1 MSSAPHGIR
10 LDGRVAVVTG
20 AANGLGRAHAL
31 ELARRGALV
40 VVNDVGASLDGSGA
54 GDGRAQA
61 VVDEIRAAGGEA
73 VADTHSVLDGG
84 DVVATAITAFG
95 DLNILVNNA
104 GILRDAAFHK
114 MDQQTFDAVLD
125 VHLRGT
131 AAVTMAAFRHMR
143 ERGYGRIVMTTS
155 SAGLL
160 GNFGQANYGAAKAGL
175 YGLTRVL
182 AVEGASRGIRTNAV
196 MPIAATRMSEG
207 GMTPQMREALSP
219 ALVAPVVA
227 YLASEECELN
237 GEVLNAAGG
246 SVSRFFLGLTPGW
259 GASTLTAEDV
269 AEHLTEITREDG
281 YTVPADAGAASKALM
296 AQLPLPSTGARL
308 VPGGLDTTLFGRA
321 LPPTTFVVD
330 AEKVRAYAAATADAS
345 VGYDGTGY
353 DGIGVPAA
361 YAFPVVHEAVGAAVR
376 ALVAPHLMM
385 RIVHGAHDIYLRRPM
400 RPGMTLTTVAQPWG
414 LRTHGSAARLCLR
427 LVSTDADGDVVLEQF
442 GQFAIRGVTDLPDV
456 GFVPPPFRLSDEVVT
471 SAPLGRRTTKVASD
485 QPVVYAEA
493 SGDHSPIHVDEDAA
507 RAAGLPGVILQG
519 MCAFAMSVAAATD
532 EVAGGDRRAVAR
544 AAVRFSAPVLPGS
557 ELDTAVHLLP
567 DQHLPGRTAYGFRT
581 TCGDAVVLKDGLLE
595 VFGR

>member
-1 MSSAPHGIR
+1 MTSAPHRIR
-10 LDGRVAVVTG
+10 LDGRVALVTG
-20 AANGLGRAHAL
+20 AATGLGRAHAL
-31 ELARRGALV
+31 ELARRGARV
-40 VVNDVGASLDGSGA
+40 IVNDVGTSLDGSSA

-61 VVDEIRAAGGEA
+61 VVDEIRADGGEA
-73 VADTHSVLDGG
+73 VADDHSVLEGA
-84 DVVATAITAFG
+84 DVVATAINAYG
-95 DLNILVNNA
+95 DLHILVNNA

-114 MDQQTFDAVLD
+114 MDQPTFDAVLD

-143 ERGYGRIVMTTS
+143 EHGYGRIVMTTS

-182 AVEGASRGIRTNAV
+182 AVEGGAKGVRTNAV
-196 MPIAATRMSEG
+196 MPIAATRMSES

-219 ALVAPVVA
+219 DLVSPVVA

-259 GASTLTAEDV
+259 GASTLTAENV
-269 AEHLTEITREDG
+269 AEHLEEITREDG
-281 YTVPADAGAASKALM
+281 YSVPADAGAASRALM

-308 VPGGLDTTLFGRA
+308 VPGGLDTALFGRA

-330 AEKVRAYAAATADAS
+330 TEKVRAYAAATADADE
-345 VGYDGTGY
+345 GYDGT
-353 DGIGVPAA
+353 GVPAA

-456 GFVPPPFRLSDEVVT
+456 GFVPPPFGLSDEVVT

-485 QPVVYAEA
+485 QPAVYAEA
-493 SGDHSPIHVDEDAA
+493 SGDHSPIHVDGAAA

-544 AAVRFSAPVLPGS
+544 AAVRFSAPVLPDS
-557 ELDTAVHLLP
+557 ELDTAVYLLP